1 MSGTS
6 VEIYSTTSVVELDKE
21 AVAELFADAITVV
34 EATTQGPPG
43 PAGNA
48 LITGTAGQALGGHRM
63 VTTNASNQIIY
74 ASNATPAH
82 AGRVI
87 GMTTGAA
94 SNGAEATIQTSGA
107 ITESGWAWTPG
118 SLLWLTTDGQISSTP
133 PATGWVQAIGYAQT
147 ATTIFLHLQQAISR

>member
-1 MSGTS
+1 MT
-6 VEIYSTTSVVELDKE
+6 
-21 AVAELFADAITVV
+21 TVV
-34 EATTQGPPG
+34 IRDPHYVIVRSAIGQTALVRDTISRVVVAAGRQGIPG

-48 LITGTAGQALGGHRM
+48 VITGTAGQALGGHRM
-63 VTTNASNQIIY
+63 VTTNASNQVIY
-74 ASNATPAH
+74 ASNAVPAH

-94 SNGAEATIQTSGA
+94 SNGAAATIQTAGA

-118 SLLWLTTDGQISSTP
+118 SLLWLATDGQISSTP